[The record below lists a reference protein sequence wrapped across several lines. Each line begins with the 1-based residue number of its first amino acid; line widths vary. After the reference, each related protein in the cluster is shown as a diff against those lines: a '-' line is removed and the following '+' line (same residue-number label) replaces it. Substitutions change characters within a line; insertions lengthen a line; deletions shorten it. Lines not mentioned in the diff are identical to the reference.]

1 MSPAA
6 LASLALL
13 PILVVGLF
21 LVVLRWPA
29 SRAMPLSFVTV
40 VGLALFVWGVPT
52 VQVAI
57 ASVHGLIIAA
67 SLLYI
72 IFGAILLLNTLKE
85 SGALGVIRQGFTDIS
100 PDRRIQVIIIA
111 WLFGSFIEGSA
122 GFGTPAAV
130 AVPLLVGLGFPAMAA
145 VVAGMIIQSTP
156 VSFGALGTPILV
168 GVGNGLSDDPAVLEY
183 AAKSGFVLSSA
194 GDVDYP
200 AFLAMIAAK
209 VALLHCV
216 AGTLIPLFVV
226 SFMTRFF
233 GPNRSLA
240 EGLRV
245 WKFALFASLSMTLP
259 YLAVAVFLGP
269 EFPSLIGGLVG
280 LAIVITAAR
289 AGFLMPKGEP
299 WDFAPRES
307 WNPEWNGT
315 LSLEAE
321 HSIESNMRLRLA
333 WLPYLLVAV
342 CLVATRVPELGLK
355 DWLTWVQVTIDWDA
369 LRGLTGDM
377 PGQTGIVSK
386 VQPLY
391 LPGTIFVLVSLATF
405 VLHRMNT
412 EAYGRAWKAS
422 GKTML
427 SASVAL
433 VFTVPMVQVFI
444 NSQGGSAEYEKM
456 PIALAEG
463 VAGLTGS
470 AWPLFSPFIGGFGA
484 FVAGSNTVSNMM
496 FSLFQ
501 FGVGERI
508 GVAPEWIVALQAVGG
523 AAGNTICVHN
533 VVAASAVVGLVG
545 REGLVIRRTL
555 LVFVYYATIA
565 GTLGYAIVWGQSS
578 GWMNAGTVLFAV
590 CVCGLIGAA
599 AGVLRNQ
606 SHKGLS

>member
-1 MSPAA
+1 MHPAV
-6 LASLALL
+6 LAFLAFL

-29 SRAMPLSFVTV
+29 SRAMPLSYLTV
-40 VGLALFVWGVPT
+40 AALALLVWQVPI

-57 ASVHGLIIAA
+57 ASAHGLIVAA

-72 IFGAILLLNTLKE
+72 IFGAILLLNTLQE
-85 SGALGVIRQGFTDIS
+85 SGALSVIRKGFTDIS

-130 AVPLLVGLGFPAMAA
+130 AVPLMVGLGFPAMAA

-156 VSFGALGTPILV
+156 VSFGALGTPIIV
-168 GVGNGLSDDPAVLEY
+168 GVGNGLSGDPGVLEY
-183 AAKSGFVLSSA
+183 ARASGFVLQTT
-194 GDVDYP
+194 GEVDY
-200 AFLAMIAAK
+200 AGFLAMIAAK

-226 SFMTRFF
+226 SLMTRFF

-240 EGLRV
+240 DGLRV
-245 WKFALFASLSMTLP
+245 WKFAVFAALSMTLP

-269 EFPSLIGGLVG
+269 EFPSLVGGLTG

-289 AGFLMPKGEP
+289 FGFLMPRGEP
-299 WDFAPRES
+299 WDFAPRET
-307 WNPEWNGT
+307 WPPEWNGT
-315 LSLEAE
+315 LDLQ
-321 HSIESNMRLRLA
+321 ESQSSDTRMRLSMA

-342 CLVATRVPELGLK
+342 FLVATRVPELGVK
-355 DWLTWVQVTIDWDA
+355 GWLTAAQITVDWDG
-369 LRGLTGDM
+369 LRGLAAEDDGA
-377 PGQTGIVSK
+377 TGIMSK

-391 LPGTIFVLVSLATF
+391 LPGTIFILVSVLASG
-405 VLHRMNT
+405 LHRMGGA
-412 EAYGRAWKAS
+412 AYTRAWKKSAR
-422 GKTML
+422 TML
-427 SASVAL
+427 TASVAL

-444 NSQGGSAEYEKM
+444 NSSGGLAGYEKM

-463 VAGLTGS
+463 VASATGA
-470 AWPLFSPFIGGFGA
+470 AWPIFAPFIGGFGA

-501 FGVGERI
+501 FHVGESI
-508 GVAPEWIVALQAVGG
+508 GVAPDWIVALQAVGG

-555 LVFVYYATIA
+555 PVFVYYALIT
-565 GTLGYAIVWGQSS
+565 GTLGYAIVWSDES
-578 GWMNAGTVLFAV
+578 GWLNAGSVLFV
-590 CVCGLIGAA
+590 LCVTGLVAFAI
-599 AGVLRNQ
+599 RE
-606 SHKGLS
+606 SRR